1 MTFSVFWRNVGAVI
15 QHDRDYRMEKQFN
28 PLDLFDGS
36 SGEYWDGRTRHIIE
50 NGKVVRTEHY
60 DELRTIDAGF
70 TEPPNDA

>member
-1 MTFSVFWRNVGAVI
+1 
-15 QHDRDYRMEKQFN
+15 MEKQFN